1 MAASEQNTSGVS
13 VNSGAAEHMTGA
25 EPKSRS
31 TATSRNLS
39 TMRVL
44 RVLTAFA
51 CVERTFGVSEL
62 SRQLGMTKNLVFR
75 ALSTLLEEGLVMR
88 DASGNR
94 YQLSYGIVGLLNHSI
109 PPPDFRTLAEPY
121 ILELRELAGQTVHL
135 SVKIGDHATVIDG
148 VEGTGPVL
156 VRAKLGVP
164 IPLHASPGS
173 RAILASLSDEE
184 IADYIKRKSPLER
197 FTEFTLTEPAQ
208 LWKEVREV
216 RARGYAI
223 GLKDY
228 NRGSNAV
235 AFPICDSL
243 GRPHGAINV
252 GGPVSRFTMEQTMA
266 LLPRIG
272 EIVADLQRKAVLYYV
287 D

>member
-1 MAASEQNTSGVS
+1 MNGFSVGSGNSMS
-13 VNSGAAEHMTGA
+13 VGIGAAA
-25 EPKSRS
+25 KSGPA
-31 TATSRNLS
+31 TTSRNLS

-44 RVLTAFA
+44 RVLTTFA
-51 CVERTFGVSEL
+51 CLERTFGVSEL
-62 SRQLGMTKNLVFR
+62 SRRLGMTKNLVFR
-75 ALSTLLEEGLVMR
+75 ALATLVEEGLVMR
-88 DASGNR
+88 DASGTR
-94 YQLSYGIVGLLNHSI
+94 YQLSYGIVDLLNHSI
-109 PPPDFRTLAEPY
+109 PPPDFRALAEPY

-135 SVKIGDHATVIDG
+135 CVKIGDHATVIDG
-148 VEGTGPVL
+148 VEGSGPVL

-164 IPLHASPGS
+164 IPLHASPAS
-173 RAILASLSDEE
+173 RAILASLPDAE
-184 IADYIKRKSPLER
+184 IADYLGRKSPLER

-208 LWKEVREV
+208 IWQEVREV

-252 GGPVSRFTMEQTMA
+252 GGPVSRFSMEQTMA
-266 LLPRIG
+266 LLPRIK
-272 EIVADLQRKAVLYYV
+272 ELIDELQSKAVLYYV